1 MSRYRPIARLSR
13 TVLLL
18 LGAWSLV
25 GVASAQ
31 TIEVLPDAVDL
42 RGPLDYRQRSRFFV
56 CVDLRGPLD
65 FRQLL
70 ITGRTPD
77 GKTVDLTHSAGRAE
91 RHQTSSRPDTA
102 KPVSFRN
109 DVIAALS
116 VGGCNMGACHGSPS
130 GKNGFRLS
138 LRGQDPA
145 FDLVQLTRDAIGRR
159 VSTQHPESSLVL
171 LKATGQVAHDGGV
184 RFGATSLAGSILRE
198 WMRQGCGDDR
208 DTTPLRSLQVLPG
221 SGTLTTKSQQLLVR
235 ATFGA
240 GIVRDVTP
248 LTVFTSSDPNIA
260 DVDAAG
266 RVEFKRSGEVA
277 IVSRYLGLL
286 HVVQLSHIEP
296 NARFAWKN
304 PPENNAVDKHVFAKL
319 RAMQLPPSEL
329 CTDGE
334 FLRRVTLDLCCR
346 LPTPD
351 ETTAFLADATADK
364 RNALIDRLLE
374 EPTHVDFWTLKWLDV
389 LKATKRN
396 LGPQGLTLYRD
407 WLKGHLTKNTRFD
420 EVVRELMTAKGDTYE
435 VGPANYFR
443 VARSSDD
450 VAEMTSQL
458 FLGIRIQ
465 CAKCHSHPFEKW
477 TQDDYCSQAAFF
489 TRIDRKPPAMKPKN
503 GEPSEVIT
511 LATRGESTNARTG
524 LIVPPR
530 FLAGNVAA
538 VKDDADRRA
547 AFADWL
553 TGPGN
558 PFFARA
564 VVNRIWFHLM
574 GRGIVEPVDDFRES
588 NPPSHPELLDALAR
602 DFAKDFDV
610 KKTIRTILRSRTYQ
624 LSSRANDLNR
634 DDVRYFSHANPRMLT
649 AEQLYEAVCDVTDSH
664 GTLPGL
670 PKGARICAL
679 ADLDAAPNETK
690 AFLKAF
696 NQPARDLACECERA
710 TEGSLSQALQVL
722 NGRWVQEKS
731 IERLGPDRT
740 ASQGEAGRREDS
752 RRTLSGRVLP
762 LAARRGEERG
772 IRIRI
777 EGERSSA
784 RLGRRLLGRDDVA
797 RVSAAALMN
806 RSHKLP
812 ACELRH
818 SAGPAAHK
826 LAACGYD

>member
-1 MSRYRPIARLSR
+1 MSRLRSTRRLLR

-18 LGAWSLV
+18 LGAWTV
-25 GVASAQ
+25 AGVAFAQ
-31 TIEVLPDAVDL
+31 TIALVPDAI
-42 RGPLDYRQRSRFFV
+42 
-56 CVDLRGPLD
+56 DLRGPLD

-70 ITGRTPD
+70 ITERTPD
-77 GKTVDLTHSAGRAE
+77 GKSVDLTHSAEVRVEGAAVTVA
-91 RHQTSSRPDTA
+91 QGLVRPVANGASTLVVKNGTTTVRVPVTVADA
-102 KPVSFRN
+102 AGPVSFRN
-109 DVIAALS
+109 DAIAAMS

-145 FDLVQLTRDAIGRR
+145 FDLVQLTRDAFGRR
-159 VSTQHPESSLVL
+159 VGNTHPETSLVF

-208 DTTPLRSLQVLPG
+208 DATPLRSLQVLPG
-221 SGTLTTKSQQLLVR
+221 SRALATKSQQLLVR
-235 ATFGA
+235 ATFGD

-248 LTVFTSSDPNIA
+248 LTVFTSSDLNIA

-286 HVVQLSHIEP
+286 HVVQLSYIEP
-296 NARFAWKN
+296 NAGFAWKN
-304 PPENNAVDKHVFAKL
+304 PPENNAVDKLVFAKL
-319 RAMQLPPSEL
+319 RALQLPPSEL

-346 LPTPD
+346 LPTLE
-351 ETTAFLADATADK
+351 ETNAFLADASPGK

-407 WLKGHLTKNTRFD
+407 WLKGHLAKNTRFD
-420 EVVRELMTAKGDTYE
+420 EVVRELMTARGDTYE

-443 VARSSDD
+443 VARTSDET
-450 VAEMTSQL
+450 AEMTSQL

-465 CAKCHSHPFEKW
+465 CAKCHSHPYEKW

-489 TRIDRKPPAMKPKN
+489 ARIDRKPPAMKPKS
-503 GEPSEVIT
+503 GEPSEVIA
-511 LATRGESTNARTG
+511 LSVRGEATNPRTG
-524 LIVPPR
+524 RTVPPQ
-530 FLAGNVAA
+530 FLAGDVAA

-547 AFADWL
+547 AFAGWL

-624 LSSRANDLNR
+624 LSARTNDLNR

-649 AEQLYEAVCDVTDSH
+649 AEQLFEAVCDVTDAH

-722 NGRWVQEKS
+722 NGRLVQEKLS
-731 IERLGPDRT
+731 
-740 ASQGEAGRREDS
+740 S
-752 RRTLSGRVLP
+752 SGRIARLLSEKLANEKILDELY
-762 LAARRGEERG
+762 LAAFARLPHEAERSAAMDYVSKASDRRRGWEDVFWAAMTSREF
-772 IRIRI
+772 
-777 EGERSSA
+777 
-784 RLGRRLLGRDDVA
+784 LLQ
-797 RVSAAALMN
+797 
-806 RSHKLP
+806 H
-812 ACELRH
+812 
-818 SAGPAAHK
+818 
-826 LAACGYD
+826 